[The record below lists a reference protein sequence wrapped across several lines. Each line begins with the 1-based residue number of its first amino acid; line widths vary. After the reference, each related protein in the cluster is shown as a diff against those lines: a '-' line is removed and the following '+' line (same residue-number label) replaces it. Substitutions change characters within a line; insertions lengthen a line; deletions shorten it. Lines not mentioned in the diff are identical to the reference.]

1 MRYQTSKESE
11 TMKRIMTV
19 LLVAVAAWVAV
30 PAQAQISWGVK
41 AGLNLSK
48 ADIDNIST
56 KNSTGYFIG
65 PMAEFTIPLIGL
77 GVDGSLLYSHK
88 AACKTDA
95 GTANM
100 NSIDIPV
107 NLKYTFGLGSVAGI
121 YVAAGPQFSWNI
133 GDKSFTEYDFK
144 LKSSTLSANIGAG
157 VKLLSHLQAGINY
170 NIALG
175 DTSESLTEHVDAM
188 SFKTNTWQ
196 VSVAYIF

>member
-1 MRYQTSKESE
+1 
-11 TMKRIMTV
+11 MKKIMTV
-19 LLVAVAAWVAV
+19 LLVAVAALVAV

-48 ADIDNIST
+48 ATGDVSDV
-56 KNSTGYFIG
+56 KNATGYFIG

-88 AACKTDA
+88 GAVKTDNV
-95 GTANM
+95 TAKM
-100 NSIDIPV
+100 NTIDIPI
-107 NLKYTFGLGSVAGI
+107 NLKYTFGLGSTAGI
-121 YVAAGPQFSWNI
+121 YIAAGPQFSWNI
-133 GDKSFTEYDFK
+133 GDKNITDLDLK

-157 VKLLSHLQAGINY
+157 VKLLNHLQAGITY

-175 DTSESLTEHVDAM
+175 DTGESLATYADNL

-196 VSVAYIF
+196 VAVAYIF